1 MTLSEETAGV
11 KQGMRARLDEGLPML
26 ALMGFSCWMAWN
38 SIGFSGAFWLHDIEN
53 SLRAENPIIVHL
65 IASTVALVL
74 AAACA
79 SRLRKVATHPAFV
92 VASGLVA
99 AAGTL
104 FSHCP
109 STPCAPTSAP
119 STPNSACTPAKSSAI
134 SSASARLVPA
144 LNKGDDG
151 MEDDARKPLVFLAD
165 GFDWASRS

>member
-1 MTLSEETAGV
+1 M
-11 KQGMRARLDEGLPML
+11 
-26 ALMGFSCWMAWN
+26 
-38 SIGFSGAFWLHDIEN
+38 HDIEN
-53 SLRAENPIIVHL
+53 SLRAENLIIVHL

-79 SRLRKVATHPAFV
+79 SRLRKVATYPAFV

-119 STPNSACTPAKSSAI
+119 STPNWACIPAKSCAI

-165 GFDWASRS
+165 GSDWASRS